1 MNKMKKN
8 KIIFWTATGLMAGL
22 MAMSASMYL
31 TMNAQITTGFK
42 TLGYPVYFIYI
53 LAAAKLLAAA
63 GLLQPFSPRLRE
75 WAYAGLTFTL
85 LGAAISHMAT
95 ATPFVGPLVFLGIL
109 GVSWAFNN
117 KLKKVVA

>member
-8 KIIFWTATGLMAGL
+8 KIIFWTATGIVAGL

-31 TMNAQITTGFK
+31 TMNPQITTGFK

-53 LAAAKLLAAA
+53 LAAAKLLAVV
-63 GLLQPFSPRLRE
+63 GLLQPFSLRLRE

-85 LGAAISHMAT
+85 LGATISHMAT
-95 ATPFVGPLVFLGIL
+95 STPFIGPLVFLGIL
-109 GVSWAFNN
+109 GISWVFNN
-117 KLKKVVA
+117 KMKKAIV